1 MLPDDDADNTIVNS
15 ALQSG
20 RKLMLTDAGKQLIRN
35 YQKAT
40 KMDPSISRVETNL
53 QTNFMKSENYALKRK
68 APAVV
73 ISNMQQKAG
82 ALKTNKVI
90 KILSA
95 EEFNKMWGGK
105 VPGNAIRKISSD
117 GTNR

>member
-35 YQKAT
+35 YQK
-40 KMDPSISRVETNL
+40 PSKLDIINDVNII
-53 QTNFMKSENYALKRK
+53 KSDENALKRK

-73 ISNMQQKAG
+73 ISNMQQKSG

-105 VPGNAIRKISSD
+105 VPGNAIR
-117 GTNR
+117 TNR